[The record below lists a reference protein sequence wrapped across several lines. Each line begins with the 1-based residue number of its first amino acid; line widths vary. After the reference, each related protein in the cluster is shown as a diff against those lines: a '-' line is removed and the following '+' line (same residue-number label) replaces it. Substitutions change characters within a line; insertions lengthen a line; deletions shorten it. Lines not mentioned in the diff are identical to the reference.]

1 MAGPSDV
8 EYFARLSVAAD
19 FFLKRRRSLMQR
31 RGGARGVR
39 EDRYEGVQGS
49 LRE

>member
-1 MAGPSDV
+1 MASPSDV
-8 EYFARLSVAAD
+8 EYFARVSVAAD
-19 FFLKRRRSLMQR
+19 FFLKRRRRLMR
-31 RGGARGVR
+31 TRGSARVVR